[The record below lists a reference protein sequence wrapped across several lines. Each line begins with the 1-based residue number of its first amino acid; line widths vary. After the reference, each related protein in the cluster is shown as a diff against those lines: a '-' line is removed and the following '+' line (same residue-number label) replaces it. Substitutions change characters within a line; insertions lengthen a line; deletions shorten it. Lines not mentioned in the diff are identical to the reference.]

1 VSAAPHGVLAVVHG
15 IALVGLDARPV
26 RIECAT
32 GAGLPGLRLTGL
44 PDAAIREAGDRVR
57 TAVQRQRL
65 SWPQERIVVNLAPAD
80 LPKGGTSFDLGIAVA
95 VLAATRQVPAAA
107 LEGLWAIGELGL
119 DGGVRAVPGV
129 LPAAVGARDAGAA
142 TLLVGQDAAPEAALA
157 DGLRV
162 VPVADLGEVVAVLKG
177 ERRPRPAVPATAVSI
192 AQALDLHD
200 VRGQAVARRAIE
212 LAAAGG
218 HHLLLAGPP
227 GCGKTM
233 LARRLHG
240 LLPPLSLEE
249 ALEVA
254 AVHSLAGER
263 APDAPLSLTPPL
275 REPHHSISSAGLVGG
290 GSGVPRPGE
299 LSLAHRGMLLMD
311 ELLETPRW
319 VLDALR
325 QPLERGEVRVTRARA
340 SVRFP
345 SAVLLVA
352 ATNPCPCGY
361 LGSTSRACS
370 CRPDRIERYRAR
382 LSGPLLDRLD
392 LQVEVRPVARD
403 ELAGPPDGEST
414 AAVATRVAAARRA
427 AAARWGRPVL
437 NRDVLSAP
445 LRATCQRRALRS
457 LAEAIDALGLSARAF
472 ERSLRVART
481 AADLA
486 GDETVGPEHVDEAVA
501 YRLPD
506 PVAVP

>member
-1 VSAAPHGVLAVVHG
+1 VSAAPHGVLATVHG
-15 IALVGLDARPV
+15 VALVGLDARPV

-32 GAGLPGLRLTGL
+32 SAGLPGLRLTGL

-57 TAVQRQRL
+57 TAAQRQRL

-80 LPKGGTSFDLGIAVA
+80 LPKTGTGFDLGIAVA
-95 VLAATRQVPAAA
+95 LLGATRQVPLAA
-107 LEGLWAIGELGL
+107 LDGLWAVGELGL
-119 DGGVRAVPGV
+119 DGSVRAVPGI
-129 LPAAVGARDAGAA
+129 LPAAVGARDAGARC
-142 TLLVGQDAAPEAALA
+142 LLVGRDAAPEAALA
-157 DGLRV
+157 GGLEV
-162 VPVADLGEVVAVLKG
+162 IPVADLGEVVAVLEG
-177 ERRPRPAVPATAVSI
+177 ELRPRPAEPASAASVPCE
-192 AQALDLHD
+192 LDLRD
-200 VRGQAVARRAIE
+200 VRGQLLARRAVE

-240 LLPPLSLEE
+240 LLPPLSPEE

-263 APDAPLSLTPPL
+263 SPNAPLSLTPPL

-290 GSGVPRPGE
+290 GSGVPQPGE
-299 LSLAHRGMLLMD
+299 LALAHRGLLLLD

-325 QPLERGEVRVTRARA
+325 QPLERGEVRITRSRA
-340 SVRFP
+340 SVRYP

-361 LGSTSRACS
+361 LGSPSRACT

-392 LQVEVRPVARD
+392 LQVEVRPVDRD
-403 ELAGPPDGEST
+403 ELAGPSHGEDT
-414 AAVATRVAAARRA
+414 ATVAGRVVAAREL
-427 AAARWGRPVL
+427 AAARWGGSIL
-437 NRDVLSAP
+437 NRDAAP
-445 LRATCQRRALRS
+445 GALRSGCRPRALRA
-457 LAEAIDALGLSARAF
+457 LAEAIEALSLSARAF
-472 ERSLRVART
+472 DRSLRVART

-486 GDETVGPEHVDEAVA
+486 GVETVDLEHVDEALA